1 MGRVLFLV
9 LVASVLNFGS
19 GMSIPP
25 TLGTPPTMGT
35 PEITYGNSNDPFA
48 NWFLSKLFMGSTFRL
63 PISCDWPQTVAHN
76 TGMNCRSRGSRG
88 TSQLVYIYIE
98 RLNMFVR

>member
-1 MGRVLFLV
+1 MGRVLFFV
-9 LVASVLNFGS
+9 VVASVLNFGS

-35 PEITYGNSNDPFA
+35 REITYGNSNDPFA

-63 PISCDWPQTVAHN
+63 PISFDWPQSVAHN
-76 TGMNCRSRGSRG
+76 TGMNCRPRAGLANLSISILRD
-88 TSQLVYIYIE
+88 
-98 RLNMFVR
+98 